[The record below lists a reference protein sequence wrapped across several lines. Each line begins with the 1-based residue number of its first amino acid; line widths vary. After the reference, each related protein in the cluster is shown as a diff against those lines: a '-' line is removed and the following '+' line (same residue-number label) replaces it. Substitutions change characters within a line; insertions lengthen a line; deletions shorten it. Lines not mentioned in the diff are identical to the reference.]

1 MPVTTPLIVTAG
13 AGYPVIV
20 ATDCAHLLPT
30 HLGTLGL
37 RGRVHVIAD
46 QHFASLADTLSRACG
61 PQNTTFLLPGGEA
74 SKDISTLV
82 RIYDHLLQ
90 HRVERSDVL
99 VALGGG
105 VVGDVAGF
113 AAATIVRGIACVQ
126 MPTTLLAMVDSAVGG
141 KTGINH
147 PLGKNMIGAFH
158 QPRLVLADVQLLKT
172 LPARELAA
180 GWAEAIK
187 HGMIRDATL
196 FADLAQADPQ
206 TAYFDAD
213 LVRRAVAV
221 KVEVVNIDEREQAE
235 RMLLNYGHTVGHALE
250 QVLGYGEL
258 LHGEAVAVG
267 MHVEAQLAQALQLCD
282 ATLVAQQE
290 AVLHR
295 YSLPTRVPAGVTVAQ
310 LIEVMHRDKKV
321 QAGQIRWVL
330 PRRIGHAEVVRNIP
344 VSTVIDVLTQV
355 VTP

>member
-1 MPVTTPLIVTAG
+1 MTSPLTVTAG

-20 ATDCAHLLPT
+20 DAACAHTLP
-30 HLGTLGL
+30 HQLASLGL
-37 RGRVHVIAD
+37 RGRVHLVAD
-46 QHFASLADTLSRACG
+46 QHLAPLATHLASACG
-61 PQNTTFLLPGGEA
+61 SQSTTLFLPGGEA
-74 SKDISTLV
+74 SKDMATLV
-82 RIYDHLLQ
+82 RIYDHLLT

-172 LPARELAA
+172 LPPRELAA

-187 HGMIRDATL
+187 HGVIRDAAL
-196 FADLAQADPQ
+196 FADLAVADPQ

-250 QVLGYGEL
+250 QVLGYGVL

-267 MHVEAQLAQALQLCD
+267 MHVEAQLAHALGLCD
-282 ATLVAQQE
+282 SDLIAQQQHT
-290 AVLHR
+290 LMR
-295 YSLPTRVPAGVTVAQ
+295 YGLPTHIPAEVTVAQ
-310 LIEVMHRDKKV
+310 LVDVMHRDKKV

-330 PRRIGHAEVVRNIP
+330 PRRVGHAEVIRDVP
-344 VSTVIDVLTQV
+344 VELVMTVLHRIVSASW
-355 VTP
+355 

>member
-1 MPVTTPLIVTAG
+1 MTTPLTVTAG
-13 AGYPVIV
+13 LGYPVIV
-20 ATDCAHLLPT
+20 AADCSLTLPAQ
-30 HLGTLGL
+30 LAALGL
-37 RGRVHVIAD
+37 QGRVHIVAD
-46 QHFASLADTLSRACG
+46 QHLAQLATVLAQACG
-61 PQNTTFLLPGGEA
+61 AHSTTLILPGGEA
-74 SKDISTLV
+74 SKDMATLM
-82 RIYDHLLQ
+82 RIYDHLLA

-172 LPARELAA
+172 LPTRELAA

-187 HGMIRDATL
+187 HGVIRDAAL
-196 FADLAQADPQ
+196 FADLAVADPQ

-221 KVEVVNIDEREQAE
+221 KVDVVNIDEREQAE

-250 QVLGYGEL
+250 QLLGYGVL
-258 LHGEAVAVG
+258 LHGEAVAIG
-267 MHVEAQLAQALQLCD
+267 MHIEAQLAHAIGWCD
-282 ATLVAQQE
+282 SDLIAQQQV
-290 AVLHR
+290 VLTR
-295 YSLPTRVPAGVTVAQ
+295 YGLPTQIPTGVTVAQ
-310 LIEVMHRDKKV
+310 LLEVMHRDKKV
-321 QAGQIRWVL
+321 QAGQIRWAL
-330 PRRIGHAEVVRNIP
+330 PRRIGHAEVVKNVPIE
-344 VSTVIDVLTQV
+344 TVTSVLTRV
-355 VTP
+355 VRD